1 MKKLVLLA
9 SLIFLSV
16 SAYSDSRLISITG
29 SGSFE
34 YPAEMIRIDFS
45 VFNQTDRDIK
55 IAKSKVERAS
65 TKIIR
70 SLIDLG
76 ISEKDI
82 FSPSFTID
90 LDDQY
95 DDEDCLKG
103 SVPIVGRDMEVLL
116 RDIKLYRK
124 VIDALVEN
132 GATTIG
138 SVQSEVNDMEKYE
151 QRAMLAAIDDAKNQ
165 AKFLVE
171 NLGGKLG
178 KVHSIG
184 EKRTRNRSHV
194 EEIIVSGIRAS
205 LRDEI
210 PYDFQPEP
218 VEVSA
223 NIYVEFEIE

>member
-65 TKIIR
+65 TKIIH
-70 SLIDLG
+70 SLIELG

-103 SVPIVGRDMEVLL
+103 YVPIVGRDMEVLL

>member
-103 SVPIVGRDMEVLL
+103 YVPIVGRDMEVLL